1 MPDNTDLD
9 ETEPELKR
17 LAMRLAE
24 MLPADPELRGRA
36 MRNFVWSVRKFLDA
50 DLPSK

>member
-1 MPDNTDLD
+1 MPD
-9 ETEPELKR
+9 ETEHDDTEHELKR

-24 MLPADPELRGRA
+24 MLPANSKLRGRV
-36 MRNFVWSVRKFLDA
+36 MRDFVWSVRKFLDA